1 MTYVGVMEKLQRPDI
16 PDFSDGLHRWI
27 GSEAPP
33 HILGPRH
40 WWHGALD
47 VEGLALGSAA
57 VVLRALE
64 SYAQSR
70 APRLAGRFGA
80 SSQLVAGHFGSYQ
93 HLRVEGRAITG
104 FAPLSAFHRASDGWV
119 RLHANY
125 PHHHQAVL
133 TALGAANDA
142 EALAALAGLTADEV
156 ESRLAVA
163 GTAVAAVR
171 TAAAWRDLAGDRAAE
186 GSWLEGRAEPLPEG
200 ARVPRAGEGDAPL
213 VGVRVLELARV
224 IAGPTAGKIL
234 AALGAEVL
242 RLDPPQLPEQT
253 ETFIDTCFAKRS
265 ALADLRQASTLAR
278 VCELVRQADVVIAG
292 YRPGALERFGLDA
305 EGLRRLNP
313 RAALLTLS
321 AWEPEG
327 PWGARRGFDSIVQAA
342 TGIAHIYARPDG
354 SPGALPV
361 QALDHA
367 AGMGLAA
374 AALAILGGWS
384 RGITGRVHVSL
395 ERTGRLLQSLPG
407 PPAGEAQVLEPVLL
421 EADSAHGYLRYVP
434 VALTLDG
441 DPLRGMAP
449 PPAIGSAALEWS

>member
-1 MTYVGVMEKLQRPDI
+1 MENLRPDDV
-16 PDFSDGLHRWI
+16 PDFTGGLSPWI
-27 GSEAPP
+27 EQTRPVN
-33 HILGPRH
+33 LRGPRY

-47 VEGLALGSAA
+47 VEGLALGSTA

-64 SYAQSR
+64 SYVRSR
-70 APRLAGRFGA
+70 APEFAGRFGA
-80 SSQLVAGHFGSYQ
+80 ASQLVAGHFGSYQ

-104 FAPLSAFHRASDGWV
+104 FAPLSAFHRVSGGWV

-156 ESRLAVA
+156 ESRLAAA

-171 TAAAWRDLAGDRAAE
+171 SAAAWRVLAGERAAE
-186 GSWLEGRAEPLPEG
+186 GPWLEGRAEPLSEG
-200 ARVPRAGEGDAPL
+200 TRVPRVGEGDAPL
-213 VGVRVLELARV
+213 AGVRVLELARV

-278 VCELVRQADVVIAG
+278 VHALVRQADVVIAG
-292 YRPGALERFGLDA
+292 YRPGALEHFELDA

-321 AWEPEG
+321 AWESQG

-342 TGIAHIYARPDG
+342 TGIAHTYVRPDG

-395 ERTGRLLQSLPG
+395 ERTGRLLQSLPA
-407 PPAGEAQVLEPVLL
+407 PPAGAAEVLEPVLL

-449 PPAIGSAALEWS
+449 PPAIGSAAVEWS